1 MASMFR
7 TLTLLIAFILIATGG
22 YFLFVTSEAP
32 NFFLFGDLQKNAI
45 LLFLAG
51 GCLIIIWVIAWLMSR
66 NTQEL

>member
-7 TLTLLIAFILIATGG
+7 TLILLIAFILIATGG

-51 GCLIIIWVIAWLMSR
+51 FCLIIIWIIAWLMSR
-66 NTQEL
+66 KTQE